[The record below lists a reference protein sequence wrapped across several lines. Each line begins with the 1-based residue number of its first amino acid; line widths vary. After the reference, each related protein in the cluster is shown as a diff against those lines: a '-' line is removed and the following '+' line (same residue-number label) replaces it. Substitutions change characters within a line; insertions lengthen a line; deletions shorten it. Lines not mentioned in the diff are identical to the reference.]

1 MGLIDQKKSIFTTIG
16 SYNSMMQG
24 GTMPQTTNLFSS
36 INNKKDVVPLLLD
49 IMKVVV
55 GSDALQELTG
65 QLFTKFIDNVQPTLK
80 IAVKNQAVQSDSGA
94 VIPNGFKNNGYNV
107 KVKDIDVYGLF
118 KTNPSSTEGSMLY
131 NSVPTDFNSMAYQ
144 AIQNAGTSVS
154 FGGTLL
160 MKYDSLTDTF
170 NFKPDPAFG
179 TNPKTGDFLNG
190 FVDKMQ
196 IIDKKTFTT
205 NVMNQIYGT
214 IAKAQGKSVE
224 EIAEELQINKLL
236 DQLINDNDSFI
247 ISPQDYEALLKQA
260 QEIANGVVYYDMGC
274 GVMDASLPLSGL
286 SNLISSIS
294 GSTDPF
300 FVGNQINNT
309 ISGSTKN
316 NPSTTEANKQ
326 TIKDGFFQKLI
337 KLITSTLAQAVCTAP
352 QIRTLLGIISG
363 FQNQGNV
370 QLGSPKDDL
379 KKFKVYLKCIIKTAM
394 SMINKFIFD
403 LIVMLLNKL
412 LLPVI
417 KAIIAEK
424 INQYVGALKSLT
436 GAATG

>member
-24 GTMPQTTNLFSS
+24 GTLPQTTNLFSS

-65 QLFTKFIDNVQPTLK
+65 QLFTKFIDGVQPVLK
-80 IAVKNQAVQSDSGA
+80 TAVKNQAVQSDSGA
-94 VIPNGFKNNGYNV
+94 VIPDGFKNNGYNV
-107 KVKDIDVYGLF
+107 KVKDIDVYGLL
-118 KTNPSSTEGSMLY
+118 KTSPSSTAGSMLY
-131 NSVPTDFNSMAYQ
+131 SSVPTDFNTIAHQ
-144 AIQNAGTSVS
+144 AIQTLAPTS
-154 FGGTLL
+154 FGGVL
-160 MKYDSLTDTF
+160 MMTYNPLNDTF

-179 TNPKTGDFLNG
+179 TNPKIGDYLNG

-196 IIDKKTFTT
+196 LVDKKTFVT

-214 IAKAQGKSVE
+214 VSKTQGKSVE
-224 EIAEELQINKLL
+224 EVAQELQVNQLL
-236 DQLINDNDSFI
+236 DQLINDNDTFV

-260 QEIANGVVYYDMGC
+260 QEVANGVVFYDMGC
-274 GVMDASLPLSGL
+274 GVMGASLPLSGL

-300 FVGNQINNT
+300 FVGNQVNNT
-309 ISGSTKN
+309 ISASTKN
-316 NPSTTEANKQ
+316 TPAISAANAQ

-370 QLGSPKDDL
+370 QLGNPIDDL

-403 LIVMLLNKL
+403 LIIMLLNKL